1 MYYDYTLYRKYIVT
15 VLVTDPS
22 KPHDRKRLENTLRSD
37 ESIWVMYQDWFN
49 KLGDEVVSNT
59 SEVEYLAKDKI

>member
-1 MYYDYTLYRKYIVT
+1 MHYDYTLYRKYIVT
-15 VLVTDPS
+15 VLGTDPS
-22 KPHDRKRLENTLRSD
+22 KPYDRKRLEDTLRAD

-49 KLGDEVVSNT
+49 KLGDDVVSDT

>member
-1 MYYDYTLYRKYIVT
+1 MYYDYTLYIKYIVT
-15 VLVTDPS
+15 VLATDSS
-22 KPHDRKRLENTLRSD
+22 KPHDRKHLEDTLRSD

-49 KLGDEVVSNT
+49 KLGDEVVSDT